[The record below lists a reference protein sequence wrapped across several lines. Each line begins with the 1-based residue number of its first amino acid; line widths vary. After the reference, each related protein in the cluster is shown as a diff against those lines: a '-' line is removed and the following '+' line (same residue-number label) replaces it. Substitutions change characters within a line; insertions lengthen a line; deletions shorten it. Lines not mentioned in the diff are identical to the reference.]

1 MPSETPEAWL
11 EQWPVIAAQR
21 RQLVEGLRSGRLV
34 GSFRVAL
41 QTCALLRNVAG
52 TCRWATASE
61 LLGRLIWVGRGVVLA
76 EPLELASGNVLRRC
90 LLIVREEY
98 GRLLRERDAA
108 PEDASLQPSLQDVLL
123 KGAVAEASATY
134 GTQPLAELRQNV
146 LEQIVEL
153 YDEIENCREPI
164 AAQAPRHVN
173 ENDVVLTIGDSRS
186 VRALL
191 RHAAAKN
198 RTFEVFVAEGAPSSG
213 GRRGADQLQASLPG
227 CSVTLVPDAA
237 VYALM
242 ARVHKVLLPC
252 YAVLAD
258 GALATPTGGHVLAAA
273 AKAHAVPVLVPTG
286 LYKLAPKHIDAGD
299 LCADRG
305 PKALV
310 LPPAEAPLHKTANL
324 LDAATVV
331 VSNPRCDKV
340 PPELVDLFVT
350 NTGPHHPSYV
360 YRLLSELY
368 APEDHDLADAE

>member
-1 MPSETPEAWL
+1 MPLHS
-11 EQWPVIAAQR
+11 AQSA
-21 RQLVEGLRSGRLV
+21 LTALGAEGKR
-34 GSFRVAL
+34 
-41 QTCALLRNVAG
+41 
-52 TCRWATASE
+52 
-61 LLGRLIWVGRGVVLA
+61 
-76 EPLELASGNVLRRC
+76 ASG
-90 LLIVREEY
+90 
-98 GRLLRERDAA
+98 
-108 PEDASLQPSLQDVLL
+108 
-123 KGAVAEASATY
+123 
-134 GTQPLAELRQNV
+134 
-146 LEQIVEL
+146 
-153 YDEIENCREPI
+153 
-164 AAQAPRHVN
+164 
-173 ENDVVLTIGDSRS
+173 
-186 VRALL
+186 
-191 RHAAAKN
+191 
-198 RTFEVFVAEGAPSSG
+198 EGAPSSG